1 MFNVGQ
7 YRRKLAR
14 EKKAATGAK
23 DDHSASFFNPNN
35 ADAMGMRE
43 TMANDCLENLIDW
56 LKQGGNVGIHD
67 ATNSTMERR
76 QTLAERISKERGMQ
90 IIFIESVCEDPKVI
104 SANVAGKVSAGDP
117 DYNGMTPEQAE
128 ADFRRRISH
137 YEAAYEPVNEPHISY
152 CKVINVGQKV
162 QCNLINGYL
171 QSRIA
176 FYLMNL
182 HVSPRS
188 IYLTRHGESMYN
200 VEGRIGGDSDLS
212 PRGSRY
218 AQALPNLIRD
228 NVGDV
233 PLTVSVVFAFY
244 TFLTTE

>member
-1 MFNVGQ
+1 M
-7 YRRKLAR
+7 AR
-14 EKKAATGAK
+14 EKKATTGTR

-35 ADAMGMRE
+35 SNAAAMRE
-43 TMANDCLENLIDW
+43 QMANDCLENLIEW
-56 LKQGGNVGIHD
+56 LKDGGNVGIHD
-67 ATNSTMERR
+67 ATNSTAERR
-76 QTLAERISKERGMQ
+76 QKLADRINKERGMQ
-90 IIFIESVCEDPKVI
+90 ILFVESICDDPAVVA
-104 SANVAGKVSAGDP
+104 SNVAGKVSAGDP

-137 YEAAYEPVNEPHISY
+137 YEAAYEPVHESHLSS

-188 IYLTRHGESMYN
+188 IYLTRHGESMHN
-200 VEGRIGGDSDLS
+200 VSGRIGGDSDLS
-212 PRGSRY
+212 PRGQRY
-218 AQALPNLIRD
+218 AQALPNLVRD

-233 PLTVSVVFAFY
+233 PLTVRI
-244 TFLTTE
+244 